1 MLLFGYGID
10 YFRNLIRE
18 IEMQELAKVEKGKLD
33 EVVANVVAD
42 KSDGTAR
49 KYAERL
55 QHFAAWLSDFGQPL
69 DKRAIGAYRRSL
81 GAEGKAPSTING
93 HLVAVRALLR
103 EAADMNLIPYEQAE
117 RMASIKSV
125 PQKGERLGNWLSRKD
140 AQRLLD
146 APDTETLK
154 GKRDRAILALM
165 LFCGLR
171 RSEVT
176 GMSLAHLQER
186 EGHSVIADLIGKG
199 GRVRTIKVPVSV
211 NRAILLWLDA
221 SGRELVEDSPVF
233 VALRKGDQVA
243 SERLSDQAIYK
254 LVVKYAEA
262 IGQPELRPHDLR
274 RTFAKLARKGDA
286 PLEQISLTLGH
297 ARLETTQRYLGSELD
312 LDASAPDF
320 VGLRMSATS

>member
-1 MLLFGYGID
+1 MDKLAI
-10 YFRNLIRE
+10 
-18 IEMQELAKVEKGKLD
+18 IEQRKFT

-49 KYAERL
+49 KYTERL
-55 QHFAAWLSDFGQPL
+55 AHFAAWMREYGQPL
-69 DKRAIGAYRRSL
+69 DKRAIGAYRRELAS
-81 GAEGKAPSTING
+81 EGKAASTING

-103 EAADMNLIPYEQAE
+103 EAADMGLIPYEQAE
-117 RMASIKSV
+117 RMASVESV
-125 PQKGERLGNWLSRKD
+125 RQKGERLGNWLSRGD

-146 APDTETLK
+146 APNTETLK

-171 RSEVT
+171 RSEIT
-176 GMSLAHLQER
+176 GMSLEHLQER
-186 EGHSVIADLIGKG
+186 EGHTVIADLIGKG
-199 GRVRTIKVPVSV
+199 GRLRTVKVPVPV
-211 NRAILLWLDA
+211 KRAIEIWLDA
-221 SGRELVEDSPVF
+221 SGRELAKDAPVF
-233 VALRKGDQVA
+233 VALRKGDKLLG

-254 LVVKYAEA
+254 LVVGYAA
-262 IGQPELRPHDLR
+262 GIGQPELRPHDLR
-274 RTFAKLARKGDA
+274 RTFAKLARKGEA

-320 VGLRMSATS
+320 VGLRMSAGQEA

>member
-1 MLLFGYGID
+1 
-10 YFRNLIRE
+10 
-18 IEMQELAKVEKGKLD
+18 MQELAKVGAGKLD

-49 KYAERL
+49 KYTERL
-55 QHFAAWLSDFGQPL
+55 QHFAAWLREYGQPL
-69 DKRAIGAYRRSL
+69 DKRAVGAYRRELAS
-81 GAEGKAPSTING
+81 EGKAPSTING

-103 EAADMNLIPYEQAE
+103 EAAEMNLIPYEQAE
-117 RMASIKSV
+117 RMASIKGV
-125 PQKGERLGNWLSRKD
+125 RQKGARLGNWLARED
-140 AQRLLD
+140 AQQLLD

-186 EGHSVIADLIGKG
+186 EGHTVIADLLGKG
-199 GRVRTIKVPVSV
+199 GRVRTLKVPVPV
-211 NRAILLWLDA
+211 MRAIEIWLEA
-221 SGRELVEDSPVF
+221 SGRELAGEAPVF
-233 VALRKGDQVA
+233 AALRKGDQLA

-262 IGQPELRPHDLR
+262 IGQPALRPHDLR
-274 RTFAKLARKGDA
+274 RTFARLARKGEA

-320 VGLRMSATS
+320 VGLRMSAA

>member
-1 MLLFGYGID
+1 
-10 YFRNLIRE
+10 
-18 IEMQELAKVEKGKLD
+18 MQELAQVGAGKLD

-42 KSDGTAR
+42 KSEGTAR
-49 KYAERL
+49 KYTERL
-55 QHFAAWLSDFGQPL
+55 RHFAAWLREYGQPL
-69 DKRAIGAYRRSL
+69 DKRAVGAYRREL
-81 GAEGKAPSTING
+81 AGEGKAPSTING

-103 EAADMNLIPYEQAE
+103 EAAAMNLIPYAQAE

-125 PQKGERLGNWLSRKD
+125 RQKGERLGNWLARED

-176 GMSLAHLQER
+176 GMRLAHLQER
-186 EGHSVIADLIGKG
+186 EGHTVIADLLGKG
-199 GRVRTIKVPVSV
+199 GRVRTLKVPVPV
-211 NRAILLWLDA
+211 MRAIEIWLEA
-221 SGRELVEDSPVF
+221 SGRELAGEAPVF
-233 VALRKGDQVA
+233 AALRKGDQLA

-274 RTFAKLARKGDA
+274 RTFARLARKGEA

-320 VGLRMSATS
+320 VGLRMSAA

>member
-1 MLLFGYGID
+1 
-10 YFRNLIRE
+10 
-18 IEMQELAKVEKGKLD
+18 MQELAKVEKGKLA

-55 QHFAAWLSDFGQPL
+55 QHFAVWLRAYGQPL
-69 DKRAIGAYRRSL
+69 DKRALGAYRRELAS
-81 GAEGKAPSTING
+81 EGKAASTING

-103 EAADMNLIPYEQAE
+103 EAAEMDLISYEQAE

-125 PQKGERLGNWLSRKD
+125 SQKGERLGNWLSRED

-146 APDTETLK
+146 APDGGTLK
-154 GKRDRAILALM
+154 GTRDKAILALL

-171 RSEVT
+171 RSEIVGLT
-176 GMSLAHLQER
+176 VGHLQER

-199 GRVRTIKVPVSV
+199 GRVRTIKLPVPVKRSI
-211 NRAILLWLDA
+211 AIWLEA
-221 SGRELVEDSPVF
+221 SGRELYGDAPVF
-233 VALRKGDQVA
+233 VALRKGDQLA

-254 LVVKYAEA
+254 MVVKYAEA
-262 IGQPELRPHDLR
+262 IGRPELRPHDLR

-312 LDASAPDF
+312 LDASAPDY
-320 VGLRMSATS
+320 VGLRMSAGQEA